1 MKRLAMLFVAV
12 MTTAVFAQGREFNGS
27 WVLDAAKTGSTQGP
41 PAVTIVLTAKEFKL
55 TISAG
60 ERVQTIVLKTD
71 GTETDVDHGD
81 KGKAEWKGDKL
92 VATITSSRGPS
103 SVTFSRE
110 GAWLVQEGEGGGR
123 APAKLYFKK
132 APAK

>member
-12 MTTAVFAQGREFNGS
+12 MTTAVFAQGREFSGS
-27 WVLDAAKTGSTQGP
+27 WVLDVEKSGSKQGP
-41 PAVTIVLTAKEFKL
+41 PVMTIVLTAKEFKV
-55 TISAG
+55 TMGAG
-60 ERVQTIVLKTD
+60 ERVETIVLKTD
-71 GTETDVDHGD
+71 GTETEVDHGN

-92 VATITSSRGPS
+92 VATIISSHGPS

-110 GAWLVQEGEGGGR
+110 GAWLVQEGEGGRG
-123 APAKLYFKK
+123 PSKLYFKK